1 MCRNLWSK
9 VIESIF
15 MILMIFL
22 SRGMDRTLILWEE
35 QFFFA
40 KITITNYKDDNLFMS
55 FNLSVISPLVIKK
68 WIDAKLF

>member
-1 MCRNLWSK
+1 MILLRMFEFYGWHFMCRNLWSK

-40 KITITNYKDDNLFMS
+40 KVTITNYKDDYLFMS
-55 FNLSVISPLVIKK
+55 FNICQ
-68 WIDAKLF
+68 

>member
-1 MCRNLWSK
+1 MFEFYGWHFMCRNLWSK

-15 MILMIFL
+15 MILIYL

-40 KITITNYKDDNLFMS
+40 KVTVTNYKDDNLFMS
-55 FNLSVISPLVIKK
+55 FTICQ
-68 WIDAKLF
+68 